1 MPVDD
6 LVNKGKDALEANK
19 DKIDELVEKGKDALA
34 DAQTEEGS
42 DDLLDKA
49 AAFANKVTGDK
60 FADKVDEVRDA
71 IDAKVGDE

>member
-19 DKIDELVEKGKDALA
+19 DKVDELVQKGKDALA
-34 DAQTEEGS
+34 NAQTEAGS

-60 FADKVDEVRDA
+60 FADKVNDARDA
-71 IDAKVGDE
+71 IDEKIGDE